1 MVYNY
6 SNTTTSPLNVNYELP
21 PYLYAIDLNYIVI
34 KEVMKSTSIV
44 AVWVTSIALLLTLV
58 AVTVPLAHAQMTLDI
73 TKAAGDKPYGG
84 EKLGTVLIVPKEH
97 MVWVTANMSAPPGNG
112 KVFEGWFVDDGG
124 SGYKLSLG
132 EFSKNG
138 TLNFQQ
144 QMVNPYTYTQFIVT
158 EEPFEDADPNAAG
171 ATGGTQLQTP
181 FGR

>member
-1 MVYNY
+1 MMN
-6 SNTTTSPLNVNYELP
+6 SKS
-21 PYLYAIDLNYIVI
+21 IV
-34 KEVMKSTSIV
+34 V
-44 AVWVTSIALLLTLV
+44 AVWVTGVALLLTLV
-58 AVTVPLAHAQMTLDI
+58 AVTFPLAHAQMTLDI
-73 TKAAGDKPYGG
+73 TKAGSDKPDGG

-97 MVWVTANMSAPPGNG
+97 VLWVTANMSAPPADG
-112 KVFEGWFVDDGG
+112 KAYEGWLVDDGG

-138 TLNFQQ
+138 TLALKE

-158 EEPFEDADPNAAG
+158 EEPFEDADPNAAA